1 MWTSRWAI
9 SLMGCLSFS
18 GMPLSAQAAPPLRG
32 AVVGDLRLDT
42 LESRV
47 FGNRRLLRVL
57 LPPGYDERRNRRR
70 HYPVLYLN
78 DGQNLF
84 DPATAI
90 FGPAEWHVDEAVDS
104 LVRAGVLEPLIV
116 VGIDNAGRAGR
127 AHELLPFPDAFLSP
141 PDSAPAG
148 ALYPGFLVDE
158 VIPLIE
164 GRYRAR
170 RSAAHRALGGSSYG
184 ALAALYAAAVR
195 PGVFGRLLLESPSF
209 YVADQRIEQVARRR
223 RWAVERVYL
232 GVGTNETGGE
242 CGDTGA
248 ANLEPVTGVRRM
260 AGLLRSRGV
269 AERDLRVVVE
279 RCAGH
284 AESAWAGRLPGALRF
299 LYPGTRRPAVRA
311 G

>member
-1 MWTSRWAI
+1 MWIPRWTV
-9 SLMGCLSFS
+9 SLMGCLSIS
-18 GMPLSAQAAPPLRG
+18 GAPLSAQAVPPSRG
-32 AVVGDLRLDT
+32 AVVGDLRIDT

-47 FGNRRLLRVL
+47 FGNRRLVRVL
-57 LPPGYDERRNRRR
+57 LPPGYDEPRNRGRR
-70 HYPVLYLN
+70 YPVLYLN

-84 DPATAI
+84 DPASAI
-90 FGPAEWHVDEAVDS
+90 FGNSEWRVDEVVDS
-104 LVRAGVLEPLIV
+104 LVRTGALEPLIV

-127 AHELLPFPDAFLSP
+127 AHELLPFPDEFLSP
-141 PDSAPAG
+141 PDEAPAG

-164 GRYRAR
+164 KRYRAR
-170 RSAAHRALGGSSYG
+170 RGAAHRALGGSSYG

-223 RWAVERVYL
+223 RWTAARVYL

-248 ANLEPVTGVRRM
+248 ANLEAVTGVRRM
-260 AGLLRSRGV
+260 ARLLRSRGL
-269 AERDLRVVVE
+269 AERHLGVVVE

-284 AESAWAGRLPGALRF
+284 TESAWAGRLPGALRF
-299 LYPGTRRPAVRA
+299 LFPATR
-311 G
+311 